1 MYTVCTCVLISKKIR
16 AIQQCWLISKQEVT
30 SAENGLLHGTARV
43 LWQRSVLAVV
53 VTTVA
58 GEVIV
63 IAIIYHDRMY
73 TVRLLV
79 KL

>member
-1 MYTVCTCVLISKKIR
+1 M
-16 AIQQCWLISKQEVT
+16 T

-63 IAIIYHDRMY
+63 IASQTPCTPSFCGTLIGKPGTSGGK
-73 TVRLLV
+73 TVGVETLR
-79 KL
+79 KQAGSDW